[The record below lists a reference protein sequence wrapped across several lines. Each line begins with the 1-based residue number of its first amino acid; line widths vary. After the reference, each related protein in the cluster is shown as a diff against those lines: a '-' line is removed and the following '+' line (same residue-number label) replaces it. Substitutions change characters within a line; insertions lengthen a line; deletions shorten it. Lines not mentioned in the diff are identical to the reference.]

1 MLKVSPVDY
10 KFIREKAVLVTDLIR
25 TKNVKI
31 LRSKLTFTR
40 IINSGTESKKF
51 VPFELSSTFIL
62 NKFTHCL
69 LFFILVKS
77 LK

>member
-40 IINSGTESKKF
+40 IINSRTESKNSF
-51 VPFELSSTFIL
+51 RL
-62 NKFTHCL
+62 N
-69 LFFILVKS
+69 
-77 LK
+77 